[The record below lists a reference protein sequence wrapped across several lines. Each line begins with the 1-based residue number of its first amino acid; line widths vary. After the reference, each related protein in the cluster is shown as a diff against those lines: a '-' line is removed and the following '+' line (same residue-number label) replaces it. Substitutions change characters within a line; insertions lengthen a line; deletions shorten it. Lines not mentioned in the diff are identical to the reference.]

1 MAHMPPSGQGE
12 PRFASRAVESPSLL
26 GSWAAP
32 ACGRALS
39 THGPQAPPVWLAQGP
54 RLVDTWASG
63 ACSLFSRQ
71 VQRALGIDKLDELTR
86 ATLLPGSK
94 LGDYLGQR
102 AAAAALAAGSTA

>member
-1 MAHMPPSGQGE
+1 MPPSGQGRASL
-12 PRFASRAVESPSLL
+12 RFARCGEPLPAGPQGCSSHARAF
-26 GSWAAP
+26 
-32 ACGRALS
+32 S

-102 AAAAALAAGSTA
+102 AAAAAVAAGSTA